1 MDSNIAA
8 STTCYDKT
16 LITLTHTAG
25 TTFSSSWTDENGDVH
40 QGVETKLAISND
52 VLTSEMIENIK
63 NVPTVQNTKISSN
76 FQQKTMHQ
84 YFSFNSSAL

>member
-52 VLTSEMIENIK
+52 VLTLERTEN
-63 NVPTVQNTKISSN
+63 NDQ
-76 FQQKTMHQ
+76 
-84 YFSFNSSAL
+84 